1 MTSLRWRGA
10 HLVDLTT
17 RECLEP
23 LETRT
28 VHRRPP
34 AELPP
39 DLPELRTWPEGPR
52 PFVLS
57 TDLLEATVKRLLAS

>member
-1 MTSLRWRGA
+1 MTSLRWRGG

-17 RECLEP
+17 RACLEL

-34 AELPP
+34 ADRPL

-57 TDLLEATVKRLLAS
+57 TGLHEATVKRLLAS